1 MIFVLDIGV
10 VALGAGAAIGALGA
24 GFAGGFIDCA
34 MAAVLIKA
42 AIAAAEAMRII
53 MEGSF
58 SRLGIEPVPEKTC
71 STSIRSRFHAQ
82 IVPRRCWNLPN
93 FSPAIGTENVSAD
106 CVNT

>member
-1 MIFVLDIGV
+1 MIFVFDIGA

-53 MEGSF
+53 IG
-58 SRLGIEPVPEKTC
+58 RLLC
-71 STSIRSRFHAQ
+71 SVR
-82 IVPRRCWNLPN
+82 N
-93 FSPAIGTENVSAD
+93 
-106 CVNT
+106 